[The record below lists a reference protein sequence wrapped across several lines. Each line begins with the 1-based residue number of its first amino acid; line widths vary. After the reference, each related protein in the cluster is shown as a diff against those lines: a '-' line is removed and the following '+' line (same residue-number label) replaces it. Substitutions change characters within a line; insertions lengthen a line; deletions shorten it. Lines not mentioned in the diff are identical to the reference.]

1 MINFESEKYSK
12 IIEYILKNHHT
23 PLKKQLPELEK
34 LVYTIFKV
42 HFEDSGDILEKVHRL
57 FGQLKIILES
67 HIIKEERELF
77 YMIRDYEKDPSSELL
92 ENILVGIE
100 SVERDNKEI
109 EELVK
114 ELRQVTNEYM
124 VPPTGCPTYENT
136 YEGLKTLGENLLEHI
151 DIENNVIFSRLKNTL

>member
-1 MINFESEKYSK
+1 MTNFEGEKYSK
-12 IIEYILKNHHT
+12 IIEYILKNYHT
-23 PLKKQLPELEK
+23 PLKKELPELEK

-42 HFEDSGDILEKVHRL
+42 HFEDSGDVIEKVHRL

-67 HIIKEERELF
+67 HIIKEERSLF
-77 YMIRDYEKDPSSELL
+77 YMIRDYEKEPSRELL

-114 ELRQVTNEYM
+114 ELRRVTNEYL
-124 VPPTGCPTYENT
+124 VPSTGCPTYEKT
-136 YEGLKTLGENLLEHI
+136 YEGLNTLGEGLLEHVY
-151 DIENNVIFSRLKNTL
+151 IENNILFNRLRKE